1 MATFRRAIE
10 SAVFLLLALLG
21 GLSATVGAAP
31 QEPASAPPV
40 SLERI
45 RGGLKNAPAPRLK
58 LDVPVQLP
66 VATFKTRVDQ
76 RVFVLSL
83 EEQLRKDFTLTPMQR
98 QSAEWAAKCCGY
110 NIGQL
115 VESVN
120 KALRD
125 RKIRKTREQIVR
137 ELADLEAA
145 RKKSPASDV
154 K

>member
-1 MATFRRAIE
+1 M
-10 SAVFLLLALLG
+10 
-21 GLSATVGAAP
+21 
-31 QEPASAPPV
+31 PPV

-45 RGGLKNAPAPRLK
+45 RGGLEGAQAPRLK
-58 LDVPVQLP
+58 LDVPAQLP
-66 VATFKTRVDQ
+66 VATFKTRIDQ

-83 EEQLRKDFTLTPMQR
+83 EEQLRKDFTLTPLQR

-110 NIGQL
+110 DVGRL
-115 VESVN
+115 VESVT

-145 RKKSPASDV
+145 RRKSPASDV